1 MKVDK
6 NLDIK
11 KQRDKL
17 GFVGFY
23 LTGLVVL
30 VVFFSA
36 GFWLADS
43 VERDTIEEN
52 KALKRSLENIKQA
65 HQEAVSQLNAMQVEL
80 EISQLT
86 DEQTKAELSRR
97 IETEQALKEK
107 ISFYQRVLAP
117 EMTQDGFVVQR
128 TEIVPTASENN
139 YLVKMILL
147 QHEDIKAVI
156 RGKLDIVVSGSQDG
170 KVSAVNVRELENYNE
185 SALEF
190 AFKYFQVL
198 EINLTLPENFEPEA
212 IEINTDVYK
221 YKRKRGSYN
230 TKITWAEAFSLP

>member
-1 MKVDK
+1 M
-6 NLDIK
+6 NIK

-30 VVFFSA
+30 VVFFIA
-36 GFWLADS
+36 GFWFADS
-43 VERDTIEEN
+43 LERATIEEN
-52 KALKRSLENIKQA
+52 KALKRSLANLRQA
-65 HQEAVSQLNAMQVEL
+65 HQEAVSQLNTTQVEL
-80 EISQLT
+80 EVSQLT
-86 DEQTKAELSRR
+86 NEQTNNELSRR
-97 IETEQALKEK
+97 IENEQSLKEK

-117 EMTQDGFVVQR
+117 ETTQDGFVVQR
-128 TEIVPTASENN
+128 TEVVPTASENN

-156 RGKLDIVVSGSQDG
+156 RGQLDIVVSGSQDG
-170 KVSAVNVRELENYNE
+170 RVSSINLSELENYSE

-198 EINLTLPENFEPEA
+198 EINLTLPTNFKPEA
-212 IEINTDVYK
+212 LEISTDVYK
-221 YKRKRGSYN
+221 YKRKRGSYS
-230 TKITWAEAFSLP
+230 TKITWSEAFSLPE